1 MPISPLTDTA
11 YTLTCTGAGGTTSS
25 AGNIQVVVPVP
36 APAPIQKKERVCIV
50 LKIEFDTGKAVIKP
64 KYHAEIGK
72 VAEFMKKYP
81 ESNGVIEGH
90 TDTVGGYQYNIKLSD
105 RRAASVRTY
114 LVDKY
119 GIAAER
125 LSSKGYGYTKPV
137 ATNKTKA
144 GRQKNRRIQATY
156 DCVII
161 TK

>member
-1 MPISPLTDTA
+1 MPITPEIDTA

-25 AGNIQVVVPVP
+25 AGNIQVVAP
-36 APAPIQKKERVCIV
+36 APAPAPVQKKERVCIV

-81 ESNGVIEGH
+81 EANGVIEGH
-90 TDTVGGYQYNIKLSD
+90 TDTVGGKAYNQKLSE

-125 LSSKGYGYTKPV
+125 LASKGYGYTKPI